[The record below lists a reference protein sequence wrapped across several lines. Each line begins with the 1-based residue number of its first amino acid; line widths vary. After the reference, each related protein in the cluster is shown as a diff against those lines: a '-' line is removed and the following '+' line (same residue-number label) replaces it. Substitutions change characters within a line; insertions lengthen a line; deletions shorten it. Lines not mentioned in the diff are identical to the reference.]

1 MEMCLWAPL
10 GDSLDV
16 QSTKGNSAS
25 WAVSA
30 LLLIQ
35 SALRVRTVGF
45 CMSSWVGELPSA
57 VRVGKACKLFRVCVH
72 ACPVDPALCT
82 TTKRRREFL
91 VRTKPMFL
99 SCFQGHFFLQV
110 SFTLPSTTLL
120 VVLYIVKLK
129 PWKTWPTALKWWSLK
144 NCILGKDFCSLTK
157 FCPLMDKCY
166 SLKALYIWKS
176 RSL

>member
-57 VRVGKACKLFRVCVH
+57 VRVGKACKLFRVCVR

-91 VRTKPMFL
+91 VRTKPLFL

-129 PWKTWPTALKWWSLK
+129 PWKTWPLHWNGEASKIVFWGRIFVHLL
-144 NCILGKDFCSLTK
+144 NFVL
-157 FCPLMDKCY
+157 
-166 SLKALYIWKS
+166 
-176 RSL
+176 